1 MAARAPPPFLIDF
14 NNAIGRLNGLTTTAQ
29 NDSARL
35 NLERQNFI
43 RDATGGLATMSQA
56 VATLR
61 TRVTAFVAELERL
74 RQEVA
79 GNNAIVAQNLAEIVR
94 LNDELDALRQQGPRV
109 APGSPAIN
117 NRYADIQMLQTQIQE
132 LTAQNVLLEQ
142 SMRAATPLLARI
154 EAVFGQINANA
165 IPTGPLLAEITRLNV
180 EIQAILAL
188 LPALPGSGSGSGS
201 GGPPPPG
208 SGSGGF
214 FSGLFGSRPNPPVN
228 PLALGGRS
236 MSASPLIA
244 TPAQG
249 VQASFQPHV
258 GTAYSGPINSDGRP
272 NPIMGNT
279 PTQLTPSQFFPTGLT
294 DQLKGSSQSVGGER
308 KKSKKQKGGYI
319 YNPSTKHTFKSPR
332 RTKTTTRST
341 GKSTKRSTGRS
352 TKRSTSRRRTKRVKI

>member
-1 MAARAPPPFLIDF
+1 MYITMAQSPQFLTDF

-61 TRVTAFVAELERL
+61 IRVTAYVAELERL

-94 LNDELDALRQQGPRV
+94 LNDEIDALRQQGPRV

-214 FSGLFGSRPNPPVN
+214 FSGLFGSSGRPNPVGVAPRPVGVA
-228 PLALGGRS
+228 PRPDVRSLGGQS
-236 MSASPLIA
+236 MSASPLIS

-249 VQASFQPHV
+249 VQASFQPQV
-258 GTAYSGPINSDGRP
+258 GSV
-272 NPIMGNT
+272 
-279 PTQLTPSQFFPTGLT
+279 TPSSFFPDNLNNELR
-294 DQLKGSSQSVGGER
+294 QKPPASSFLGFGGKR